1 MLLLHIGRGKAG
13 SSTIQNTIDLN
24 HEALLAQGIA
34 VPSRASEHRGHAVD
48 VSFGMQQAEGHED
61 ALPGLRAL
69 LDDAANRHV
78 FVSSEYLFTATRPE
92 IDRLRQA
99 IGPHDVRIVAY
110 LRAYPDWL
118 RSLYAQ
124 GIKRGRRASDFDAFF
139 ETAAKR
145 APSRAPLSRWAE
157 AFGWERLRVRHLA
170 GLDGGGLVADLESV
184 LGCPL
189 AAGPDQNASPHW
201 IETEFLRA
209 VHGHAASTG
218 DTAPPRAALAAVLTV
233 LREAIDLH
241 APDDAMYLTLSQHR
255 ALEDAY
261 LADAAW
267 LAQRTDAPL
276 PPPLPDRTRERP
288 FLPELAATPQ
298 DVRETIAR
306 RLRRSLRLKEQPE
319 VRALVLATIAEHWPQ
334 ARDVGDD
341 AAALPS

>member
-24 HEALLAQGIA
+24 REALRAEGIA
-34 VPSRASEHRGHAVD
+34 VPARASEHRGHAVD
-48 VSFGMQQAEGHED
+48 VSFGMREVEGHED

-69 LDDAANRHV
+69 LDDPANRHV

-92 IDRLRQA
+92 IERLRQA
-99 IGPHDVRIVAY
+99 IGPHEVRVVAY

-124 GIKRGRRASDFDAFF
+124 GVKRGRRASDFDAFF
-139 ETAAKR
+139 EAAGKR
-145 APSRAPLSRWAE
+145 APCRALLSRWAD
-157 AFGWERLRVRHLA
+157 AFGWERLRVRHLGA
-170 GLDGGGLVADLESV
+170 LDGGGLVADLEAV

-189 AAGPDQNASPHW
+189 ATGPDQNASPHW

-209 VHGHAASTG
+209 FHGRVAATG
-218 DTAPPRAALAAVLTV
+218 ETAPPRVALAAVLTV

-241 APDDAMYLTLSQHR
+241 APADAEYLTLAQHR
-255 ALEDAY
+255 SLEDAY

-276 PPPLPDRTRERP
+276 PPPLPERTRERP
-288 FLPELAATPQ
+288 FLPELAAAPQ
-298 DVRETIAR
+298 DVRETITR
-306 RLRRSLRLKEQPE
+306 RLRRSLRLKEQPD
-319 VRALVLATIAEHWPQ
+319 VRALVLATIADHWPQ
-334 ARDVGDD
+334 ASDVDD
-341 AAALPS
+341 EAAALQP

>member
-1 MLLLHIGRGKAG
+1 MLLFHIGRGKAG

-24 HEALLAQGIA
+24 REALRAQGIA
-34 VPSRASEHRGHAVD
+34 VPSRASDHRGHAVD
-48 VSFGMQQAEGHED
+48 VAFGMQQVEGHDD

-69 LDDAANRHV
+69 LDDPANRHV

-92 IDRLRQA
+92 IERLRQA
-99 IGPHDVRIVAY
+99 IGPHDLRIVAY

-139 ETAAKR
+139 ETAGKR
-145 APSRAPLSRWAE
+145 APCRALLSRWAD

-170 GLDGGGLVADLESV
+170 GLHSGGLVADLEAV

-189 AAGPDQNASPHW
+189 ATGPDQNASPHW

-209 VHGHAASTG
+209 LHGRAASTG
-218 DTAPPRAALAAVLTV
+218 ETAPPRAALAAVLTV
-233 LREAIDLH
+233 LREAIELH
-241 APDDAMYLTLSQHR
+241 APDDAEYLTLAQHR
-255 ALEDAY
+255 SHEDAY

-276 PPPLPDRTRERP
+276 PPPMPERTRERP
-288 FLPELAATPQ
+288 FLPELTAVPAE
-298 DVRETIAR
+298 VRETIAR
-306 RLRRSLRLKEQPE
+306 RLRRSVRLKEQPE
-319 VRALVLATIAEHWPQ
+319 LRTLILDMVADHWPQ
-334 ARDVGDD
+334 TADLGDE
-341 AAALPS
+341 AATLRT